1 MPTPKKSASAAK
13 YREANREA
21 GRRYSAEWYAKNRE
35 AKKKLS
41 KDYYALLRL
50 DPDRLKERALNLK
63 KRRAAAKLTAPKA
76 IE

>member
-35 AKKKLS
+35 FKKKLS
-41 KDYYALLRL
+41 QEYYATLRL
-50 DPDRLKERALNLK
+50 DPERLKQRALNLK

-76 IE
+76 SE

>member
-21 GRRYSAEWYAKNRE
+21 GRRYSADWYAKNRE

-41 KDYYALLRL
+41 QEYYSVLRS
-50 DPDRLKERALNLK
+50 DPERLKQRALNLK
-63 KRRAAAKLTAPKA
+63 KRRAAAKLTTPKA